1 MIAYHADLRSFFTQS
16 RDRGEPLVLATIV
29 QTSGSTYRKAGA
41 HMLIGQEGRAAG
53 LLSGG
58 CLETDL
64 IERAQRVLES
74 RAAELVTY
82 DTRSSD
88 DLMWGLGLGCEGA
101 TTILLTPLYPDSGH
115 RPFATIEAARVARMR
130 TAFAVVI
137 RATPQLSL
145 GRWFQMSPDGRSLQA
160 LDGEAE
166 IIVEDP
172 VDHANRQTLPIT
184 RSNSWEIRAGGAL
197 LRVIPVP
204 LSLRVLILGAGPDAQ
219 PLAQIADL
227 LGWDVTIVDHRAAYA
242 VADRFPNA
250 SVVLS
255 PVADVASAVD
265 LGAYDAAVVM
275 SHHLPSD
282 AAYLRALA
290 RTSMVYVG
298 LLGPVAR
305 RERLLSELGADA
317 TMLVERLHGPVGLD
331 IGANTPESIALA
343 IAGEIHATLSGASGR
358 SLGRPPVS

>member
-1 MIAYHADLRSFFTQS
+1 MQS

-41 HMLIGQEGRAAG
+41 HMLIGPEGRAAG

-64 IERAQRVLES
+64 FERAQRVLES
-74 RAAELVTY
+74 RTAELVTY

-88 DLMWGLGLGCEGA
+88 DLIWGLGLGCEGA
-101 TTILLTPLYPDSGH
+101 TTILLTPLHLDSGY

-137 RATPQLSL
+137 RAAPQLPL
-145 GRWFQMSPDGRSLQA
+145 GQWFQMSSDGRALQA
-160 LDGEAE
+160 LEGEAE

-172 VDHANRQTLPIT
+172 VEYANRQTLPIA
-184 RSNSWEIRAGGAL
+184 RSNTWEVHAGGAL

-204 LSLRVLILGAGPDAQ
+204 LSLRILILGAGPDVL
-219 PLAQIADL
+219 PLVQIADL
-227 LGWDVTIVDHRAAYA
+227 LGWEVTIVDHRPAYA

-255 PVADVASAVD
+255 PALDMASAVD
-265 LGAYDAAVVM
+265 PNAYDAAVVM
-275 SHHLPSD
+275 SHHLISD
-282 AAYLRALA
+282 IAYLRALA
-290 RTSMVYVG
+290 RSSTAYIGV
-298 LLGPVAR
+298 LGPVAR
-305 RERLLSELGADA
+305 RERLLNELGAEA
-317 TMLVERLHGPVGLD
+317 AMLVGRLHGPIGLD

-343 IAGEIHATLSGASGR
+343 IAGEIHAMLSGASGR
-358 SLGRPPVS
+358 SLGRSL